1 LDLEAARA
9 RVSAL
14 VAPENVVLVGAS
26 DRPGSWAARVWRN
39 LNRYGY
45 SGRLF
50 PMNPARRELEGQPCY
65 PDFASLPER
74 PDHLVVLAPAA
85 HVPGVLRAGS
95 AAGARSATIFSAG
108 FGEGDGGGGVL
119 GADLRAALAETGI
132 AVSGPNCMGNI
143 CAPSRLVTLTE
154 DRLINLSGG
163 PIALVGQSGG
173 VMIFL
178 NQSLEE
184 RGLCA
189 DYLITSGNEAG
200 LSVADYIAFF
210 ADEPRIKVI
219 VIYVEALKRV
229 DEFRAACRAARAAGK
244 SIIALKLGGSAEGR
258 SAAMAHTGSLAGSL
272 EAFDALAA
280 DCGVIRADTLDDAV
294 EMAEFLAHSNPP
306 QGPRLG
312 AVTLSGAYRG
322 LLLDA
327 AQRCGLQFP
336 ALAPE
341 TTAHLQTILG
351 VGSLVSNPMDGG
363 FSILTSED
371 AYRACI
377 ESLCADPNIDMVLMQ
392 EALPRAAGSLRA
404 EKYIKIIEEYA
415 ALPGKPIA
423 CVTLASH
430 GQTDFSRGLRAGA
443 PHVPFLQEANKALR
457 AIRTSTERNRRE
469 AIAMLPAE
477 KTAHSPEREIAKER
491 VRALAAA
498 GATALSEVD
507 SKAILAAYGLTFPR
521 EAVAGNADEAVAAA
535 RAIGYPVVLKGV
547 SAAMQHKT
555 EAGAVILNLQGDAG
569 VRAACEQIVGNVR
582 AAGIEAPLDGFLVAK
597 QIPEGL
603 ELVIGLHRDPEC
615 GLTFM
620 AGAGGVLLELIKDV
634 SFAAAPMNR
643 AKAQDMLDRTRAAQ
657 LIRGFRGGAALD
669 PGPVVGALVALGA
682 LAADVGDCIESID
695 INPYRLLHDGG
706 RALDALI
713 VLRPAGVA

>member
-1 LDLEAARA
+1 MN
-9 RVSAL
+9 AL
-14 VAPENVVLVGAS
+14 VAPDNVVLVGAS

-50 PMNPARRELEGQPCY
+50 PMNPARSELDGQPCY
-65 PDFASLPER
+65 PDFASLPAR

-108 FGEGDGGGGVL
+108 FGEGDGGGGAL

-154 DRLINLSGG
+154 DRLIKLSGG

-184 RGLCA
+184 RGLFA
-189 DYLITSGNEAG
+189 DYLITSGNETG

-210 ADEPRIKVI
+210 AGEPRIKVI
-219 VIYVEALKRV
+219 VTYVEALKRV
-229 DEFRAACRAARAAGK
+229 DDFRAACRAARAAGK

-294 EMAEFLAHSNPP
+294 ELAEFLAHSQPP
-306 QGPRLG
+306 AGGRIG

-327 AQRCGLQFP
+327 AERCGLQFP
-336 ALAPE
+336 ALAPK

-363 FSILTSED
+363 FSILTSEA

-377 ESLCADPNIDMVLMQ
+377 ESLRADPNIDMVLMQ
-392 EALPRAAGSLRA
+392 EALPRAPGSLRA

-415 ALPGKPIA
+415 AQPGKPVA

-430 GQTDFSRGLRAGA
+430 GQTDFSRALRAAA
-443 PHVPFLQEANKALR
+443 PNVSFLQEANKALR
-457 AIRTSTERNRRE
+457 AIQRSWERDRRE
-469 AIAMLPAE
+469 AMASLPADRPVN
-477 KTAHSPEREIAKER
+477 SPEREAAKSR
-491 VRALAAA
+491 VRALAGA
-498 GATALSEVD
+498 GAVALSEVQ
-507 SKAILAAYGLTFPR
+507 SKTILAAYGLAFPR
-521 EAVAGNADEAVAAA
+521 EVVAGNAEEAVAAA
-535 RAIGYPVVLKGV
+535 RAVGYPVVLKGV
-547 SAAMQHKT
+547 SAALQHKT
-555 EAGAVILNLQGDAG
+555 EAGAVVLNLNGDAE
-569 VRAACEQIVGNVR
+569 VRAACDRIVGNVR
-582 AAGIEAPLDGFLVAK
+582 AAGLEAPLEGFLVAE
-597 QIPEGL
+597 QVPEGL

-620 AGAGGVLLELIKDV
+620 AGAGGVLLELVKDV

-643 AKAQDMLDRTRAAQ
+643 VKAQDMLSRVRAAR
-657 LIRGFRGGAALD
+657 LIEGFRGGPALD
-669 PGPVVGALVALGA
+669 SRPVVDALLALGA

-695 INPYRLLHDGG
+695 INPYRLLPEGG
-706 RALDALI
+706 RSLDALI
-713 VLRPAGVA
+713 VLRQNEGA